1 MNETQAKASPA
12 VLIPLSTL
20 LSAWWVNAGTHHIL
34 SPAAQSYSMCL
45 LTYNALSY
53 SSAFKGFSVENHC
66 PSPFPTHH
74 QPFSTCPFTSNPNA
88 DLIHICTPGA
98 NDWWCYKCLLLQG
111 HLQNPGRLPIA
122 RNDGPWL
129 SSPIPDHS
137 NDSDALK
144 RAHWRC
150 IASHSWDP
158 DLSQALSRELNPT
171 RCRAATEPSRC
182 RGCAPQL

>member
-1 MNETQAKASPA
+1 MNKLFLNTISGVFPQICFLRVFRIHSFLVLLLLKASRNPRDPASQCKINTILSGPAEPEENEARKMNETQAKASPA

-74 QPFSTCPFTSNPNA
+74 QPFSTCPFPSNPNA
-88 DLIHICTPGA
+88 DLIHICTPR
-98 NDWWCYKCLLLQG
+98 CQ
-111 HLQNPGRLPIA
+111 
-122 RNDGPWL
+122 WL
-129 SSPIPDHS
+129 MM
-137 NDSDALK
+137 L
-144 RAHWRC
+144 
-150 IASHSWDP
+150 
-158 DLSQALSRELNPT
+158 
-171 RCRAATEPSRC
+171 
-182 RGCAPQL
+182 